1 MVYWSAMTEEEVK
14 CRVEEDPDDAE
25 EADAPAVAHG

>member
-1 MVYWSAMTEEEVK
+1 MTEEEVK

-25 EADAPAVAHG
+25 EADAPEEAHG